1 MRSSRREFLRTTAA
15 AGAALSTLR
24 VPIRALAATPLGA
37 AARFAPNQ
45 WVRIDASGRVT
56 VVVAR
61 SEMGQGVRTSLAMIL
76 AEELGADW
84 KAVAVEQAS
93 PSAEYTDM
101 NTGGSDSVASGWAPL
116 RTAGAAAR
124 EMLVAAAA
132 KAWGVPESECRTEHG
147 AVVHGASRKRAAFG
161 TLVAAAAALP
171 VPKEPRLKARSEFTL
186 VGTRVPRIDGP
197 DIVTGRAVYGLD
209 TRILGMLF
217 AAVARCPVAGGK
229 LVRFDPAP
237 AAAVPGVVRVVAIE
251 DGVAVLARN
260 THAALKGKDALRVE
274 WSEGA
279 NASLTTAELF
289 RRLDEA
295 SSAPGRVSRRVGD
308 AAAALAASA
317 TRLTATYRD
326 AFQAHAAVEPGNAI
340 ARVSSDR
347 SEIWAPTQNPQR
359 VQREAAKLL
368 NLSPEKVTVHVTLL
382 GGGFGRRLA
391 ADYAVEAA
399 EVAKAAALG
408 APVQVVWSR
417 ADDFQ
422 RDFLHPPARVDCV
435 AGLDAKGGLVAWTH
449 RETTFHLSM
458 FGPFADEADE
468 PDVDPWGGYDNPYAA
483 PALTVEHR
491 TIESPVRTGAWRSVF
506 YPPNTFARESFLDE
520 LAHATRK
527 DPLELRLALLPP
539 GTSFPWATRTVSRD
553 RLRAVVE
560 LAARK
565 AGSGSPVPARAGR
578 RVGRGLACNA
588 YHGRTVIAQ
597 VAEVSVGAAGDVA
610 VHRVVTAV
618 DCGQVVNRAGLE
630 GQVESGVLWGLTYA
644 LKSEATFAA
653 GRVEQTTYT
662 DFPLLR
668 LSEAPEIE
676 VHTVDAEGP
685 PSGLGEQPVP
695 CVAPAVANAIFAAT
709 GRRLRRLPIRPA
721 DLA

>member
-1 MRSSRREFLRTTAA
+1 MTSSRREFLRTTAVG
-15 AGAALSTLR
+15 GAALAVLR
-24 VPIRALAATPLGA
+24 IPLRALPADSS
-37 AARFAPNQ
+37 ARFAPNQ
-45 WVRIDASGRVT
+45 WVRIDAAGRVT
-56 VVVAR
+56 AVVAR

-84 KAVAVEQAS
+84 KSVAVEQAS

-101 NTGGSDSVASGWAPL
+101 STGGSDSVASGWTPL

-132 KAWGVPESECRTEHG
+132 KAWGVPASDCRTEQG
-147 AVVHGASRKRAAFG
+147 AVVHGPSGKRAAFG
-161 TLVAAAAALP
+161 ALVAAASALP
-171 VPKEPRLKARSEFTL
+171 VPKEPRLKPRAEFTL
-186 VGTRVPRIDGP
+186 VGTRVPRVDGP

-209 TRILGMLF
+209 ARIPGMLF
-217 AAVARCPVAGGK
+217 AAVARCPVAGGR
-229 LVRFDPAP
+229 LARFDPAP
-237 AAAVPGVVRVVAIE
+237 AAALPGVVRVVAIE

-260 THAALKGKDALRVE
+260 THAALRGKDALHIE

-279 NASLTTAELF
+279 NANLTTAELF
-289 RRLDEA
+289 RRLDAA

-326 AFQAHAAVEPGNAI
+326 AFQAHAAIEPGNAI
-340 ARVSSDR
+340 ARVGSDR
-347 SEIWAPTQNPQR
+347 CEIWAPTQNPQR

-368 NLSPEKVTVHVTLL
+368 NLPPEKITVNVTLL

-391 ADYAVEAA
+391 ADYAVEAV
-399 EVAKAAALG
+399 EVAKAAG

-435 AGLDAKGGLVAWTH
+435 AGLDAKGGLLAWTH

-458 FGPFADEADE
+458 FGPFLDEADE

-520 LAHATRK
+520 LALATRR
-527 DPLELRLALLPP
+527 DPLELRLALLPS

-565 AGSGSPVPARAGR
+565 AGWGSAVPARAGR

-630 GQVESGVLWGLTYA
+630 GQIESGVLWGLTYA

-662 DFPLLR
+662 DFPVLR

-676 VHTVDAEGP
+676 VHTVDSEAP

-695 CVAPAVANAIFAAT
+695 CVAPAAANAIFAAT
-709 GRRLRRLPIRPA
+709 GKRVRRLPIRPA
-721 DLA
+721 DLV

>member
-1 MRSSRREFLRTTAA
+1 
-15 AGAALSTLR
+15 
-24 VPIRALAATPLGA
+24 
-37 AARFAPNQ
+37 
-45 WVRIDASGRVT
+45 
-56 VVVAR
+56 
-61 SEMGQGVRTSLAMIL
+61 
-76 AEELGADW
+76 
-84 KAVAVEQAS
+84 
-93 PSAEYTDM
+93 
-101 NTGGSDSVASGWAPL
+101 
-116 RTAGAAAR
+116 
-124 EMLVAAAA
+124 
-132 KAWGVPESECRTEHG
+132 
-147 AVVHGASRKRAAFG
+147 
-161 TLVAAAAALP
+161 
-171 VPKEPRLKARSEFTL
+171 
-186 VGTRVPRIDGP
+186 
-197 DIVTGRAVYGLD
+197 
-209 TRILGMLF
+209 
-217 AAVARCPVAGGK
+217 
-229 LVRFDPAP
+229 
-237 AAAVPGVVRVVAIE
+237 
-251 DGVAVLARN
+251 
-260 THAALKGKDALRVE
+260 
-274 WSEGA
+274 
-279 NASLTTAELF
+279 
-289 RRLDEA
+289 
-295 SSAPGRVSRRVGD
+295 
-308 AAAALAASA
+308 
-317 TRLTATYRD
+317 
-326 AFQAHAAVEPGNAI
+326 
-340 ARVSSDR
+340 
-347 SEIWAPTQNPQR
+347 
-359 VQREAAKLL
+359 
-368 NLSPEKVTVHVTLL
+368 VTLL

-399 EVAKAAALG
+399 EVAKAAG

-435 AGLDAKGGLVAWTH
+435 AGLDARGGLLAWTH

-458 FGPFADEADE
+458 FGPFSDEADE

-520 LAHATRK
+520 LAHATRR
-527 DPLELRLALLPP
+527 DPLELRLAFLPS

-565 AGSGSPVPARAGR
+565 AGWGSPVPARAGR

-630 GQVESGVLWGLTYA
+630 GQIESGVLWGLTYA

-662 DFPLLR
+662 DFPVLR

>member
-274 WSEGA
+274 RDRA
-279 NASLTTAELF
+279 RLF
-289 RRLDEA
+289 R
-295 SSAPGRVSRRVGD
+295 
-308 AAAALAASA
+308 
-317 TRLTATYRD
+317 
-326 AFQAHAAVEPGNAI
+326 
-340 ARVSSDR
+340 
-347 SEIWAPTQNPQR
+347 
-359 VQREAAKLL
+359 
-368 NLSPEKVTVHVTLL
+368 
-382 GGGFGRRLA
+382 
-391 ADYAVEAA
+391 
-399 EVAKAAALG
+399 
-408 APVQVVWSR
+408 
-417 ADDFQ
+417 
-422 RDFLHPPARVDCV
+422 
-435 AGLDAKGGLVAWTH
+435 
-449 RETTFHLSM
+449 
-458 FGPFADEADE
+458 
-468 PDVDPWGGYDNPYAA
+468 
-483 PALTVEHR
+483 
-491 TIESPVRTGAWRSVF
+491 
-506 YPPNTFARESFLDE
+506 
-520 LAHATRK
+520 
-527 DPLELRLALLPP
+527 PL
-539 GTSFPWATRTVSRD
+539 
-553 RLRAVVE
+553 
-560 LAARK
+560 
-565 AGSGSPVPARAGR
+565 
-578 RVGRGLACNA
+578 
-588 YHGRTVIAQ
+588 
-597 VAEVSVGAAGDVA
+597 
-610 VHRVVTAV
+610 
-618 DCGQVVNRAGLE
+618 
-630 GQVESGVLWGLTYA
+630 
-644 LKSEATFAA
+644 
-653 GRVEQTTYT
+653 
-662 DFPLLR
+662 
-668 LSEAPEIE
+668 
-676 VHTVDAEGP
+676 
-685 PSGLGEQPVP
+685 
-695 CVAPAVANAIFAAT
+695 
-709 GRRLRRLPIRPA
+709 
-721 DLA
+721 